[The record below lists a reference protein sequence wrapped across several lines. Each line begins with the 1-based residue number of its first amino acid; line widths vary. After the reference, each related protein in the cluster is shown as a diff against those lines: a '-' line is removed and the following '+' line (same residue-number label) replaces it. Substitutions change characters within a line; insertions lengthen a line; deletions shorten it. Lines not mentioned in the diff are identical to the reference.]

1 MKNKDKLNIISK
13 ITGILFPLIWSLN
26 VIISL
31 LLPRMN
37 DECEY
42 FQNAL
47 YPCKV
52 DPIYWKINIII
63 NIVKIIWK
71 ITTIIN
77 IIVIAYSIIMIIKN
91 IIKEKNKHKR
101 NKENKKYT
109 RYLLNILI
117 PTIITIGIMF
127 IISIIIGV

>member
-13 ITGILFPLIWSLN
+13 ITGILFPLIWSLSF
-26 VIISL
+26 IISL

-37 DECEY
+37 ECEY
-42 FQNAL
+42 FPNAWS
-47 YPCKV
+47 PCKV

-71 ITTIIN
+71 ITAIIN
-77 IIVIAYSIIMIIKN
+77 IIVLAYSTIMIIKN

-127 IISIIIGV
+127 IISIIIGG